1 MTYSCFLPI
10 GNTFEARMQYVL
22 RRREKWLLETG
33 AKSCV
38 VIVHKNNFDD
48 IGFWLRAHGV
58 AYTVLAH
65 GGPLVGEI
73 GFIQGGP
80 AETLLAKGEGE

>member
-1 MTYSCFLPI
+1 MTYACFLPL
-10 GNTFEARMQYVL
+10 GNVFEARMQYVL
-22 RRREKWLLETG
+22 RRRETWLLDTG

-38 VIVHKNNFDD
+38 ILVHKNSDDD

-65 GGPLVGEI
+65 GGPLPGEI
-73 GFIQGGP
+73 GFM
-80 AETLLAKGEGE
+80 EGEAATA